1 MHMRGI
7 TFPAGRYFSGYR
19 RSKSPEVAVRI
30 IWRPNLRLWRA
41 PLHVPAL
48 TTDPLL
54 LLALVDVAPL
64 AEAVKSD
71 PAIFVHR
78 FKSA

>member
-19 RSKSPEVAVRI
+19 RSKSPEVAVGV
-30 IWRPNLRLWRA
+30 IWRANLLLWRA
-41 PLHVPAL
+41 SLHMPTL
-48 TTDPLL
+48 TTDALL

-64 AEAVKSD
+64 AEAVKAD